1 MAFFIISHKQGEI
14 RIRRLLKFSR
24 NPLQPSKCREIIL
37 IRHLANAWY
46 ESASGILF
54 MGSGLLESKV
64 EKSLSTIL
72 TPDKVVASIEMWT
85 KLSEQSL

>member
-1 MAFFIISHKQGEI
+1 
-14 RIRRLLKFSR
+14 
-24 NPLQPSKCREIIL
+24 
-37 IRHLANAWY
+37 
-46 ESASGILF
+46 